1 MVEVCGRRD
10 RTKVAHSVASV
21 TSMAV
26 GQERSSVQSPL
37 IQYATEIGWRLLSR
51 DAALTE
57 RGGEGGTLL
66 YKTLERKLL
75 DLNPGVVTS
84 GNVRDVIERIE
95 SARSGIEGNYEIL
108 RWLRGEQTVKVPSEK
123 RTRNVT
129 LVDFEHLENNV
140 FHVTEEWEYT
150 NGRHT
155 NRADVMFVINGVP
168 VAIVETKHAKKAD
181 AIDRGLKQLRE
192 YHDETPEMLTAP
204 QVFDLTRVV
213 EFYYGVTWSLDR
225 KAVFNWKDEESGN
238 FERKVK
244 RFFGRERFLRM
255 LRDWIIFYRKDDELR
270 KIVLRQHQTRAV
282 DKAVAR
288 SLDPEKSRGLV
299 WHTQG
304 SGKTFTMI
312 ATAEQLLE
320 HPAFRNEKPTVLM
333 IVDRT
338 ELEQQL
344 FQNLTAY
351 GLAAEVAHSKRKLR
365 ALLRSDY
372 RGLIVSMIHKFDGAD
387 ANLSTRDNIFVLID
401 EAHRSVTGPTLGN
414 YLVAALPKATM
425 IGFTGTP
432 IDRTAYGEGTFKVFG
447 RDDERGYLDKYSIRE
462 SIEDGTTLE
471 LNYTLAPNE
480 LRVPTEI
487 LQREFLALKEAEG
500 ISDIDD
506 LNAILEKA
514 VRTREFLK
522 ADNRV
527 AEVAK
532 FVAEHFTKNVEPLG
546 YKAFLVGVDRE
557 ACVLYKEALDRILPS
572 EYSAVVISPDPEKDD
587 KKTKDYWLSKD
598 DEKQIRRAF
607 VRTDARPFTAGG
619 RMYPSGMP
627 KILIVTQKL
636 LTGFDAPILYC
647 MYLDKPMRDH
657 TLLQAIARV
666 NRPYSEGGNEDKA
679 KPAGLVVDFI
689 GIFDKLEKALAF
701 DPDEVASVIKNIDV
715 LKDRFATLLA
725 GPGAAYRVVAQ
736 PPYDDKSVECVIEAF
751 EEKDEREEF
760 YRFFKEIETL
770 YDIISPDEFL
780 RPLLDDYLDLTRF
793 HALVRGA
800 FGSGVP
806 LLEDVRKKTA
816 ALVREHAVLEGL
828 TATLEPVRLDEEALA
843 ALKSKGGSSKAQ
855 VINLGRT
862 IVSRIKDA
870 PMQPYLMEIKD
881 RAEDVLERLDDRQT
895 ETEEALAELETI
907 VREYHEIAKERE
919 RLNLDETTFAF
930 FQTLKQAGLEPVGAQ
945 ELATVIDALF
955 KRYPEQSDNAGQKR
969 GLKAEL
975 YRELLPKVGKDKM
988 VKIADRLLEE
998 ID

>member
-1 MVEVCGRRD
+1 MTSFAE
-10 RTKVAHSVASV
+10 RT
-21 TSMAV
+21 
-26 GQERSSVQSPL
+26 SVQSPL
-37 IQYATEIGWRLLSR
+37 VRYSSDIGWRNLSR
-51 DAALTE
+51 HAALTE
-57 RGGEGGTLL
+57 RGGESGTLL

-75 DLNPGVVTS
+75 DLNPGVVTTE
-84 GNVRDVIERIE
+84 NVREVIERIE
-95 SARSGIEGNYEIL
+95 SARVGIEGNFEIL
-108 RWLRGEQTVKVPSEK
+108 RWLRGEQTVKVASEK

-129 LVDFEHLENNV
+129 LVDFEHIENNV
-140 FHVTEEWEYT
+140 FNVTEEWEYA

-181 AIDRGLKQLRE
+181 AIDRGLKQIRE

-225 KAVFNWKDEESGN
+225 KSVFNWKDEEPGN

-282 DKAVAR
+282 EKAVAR
-288 SLDPEKSRGLV
+288 SLDPAKSRGLV

-312 ATAEQLLE
+312 STAEQLLD
-320 HPAFRNEKPTVLM
+320 HPSLRNEKPTILM

-344 FQNLTAY
+344 FQNLAAY
-351 GLAAEVAHSKRKLR
+351 GLPAVVARSKRRLR

-387 ANLSTRDNIFVLID
+387 ANLSTSENIFVLID
-401 EAHRSVTGPTLGN
+401 EAHRSTGGTLGN
-414 YLVAALPKATM
+414 YLVAALPKATI

-432 IDRTAYGEGTFKVFG
+432 IDRTAYGEGTFKIFG

-471 LNYTLAPNE
+471 LNYSLARSE
-480 LRVPTEI
+480 LRVPPEI
-487 LQREFLALKEAEG
+487 LEREFLALKEAEG
-500 ISDIDD
+500 ISDIEE
-506 LNAILEKA
+506 LNTILERA
-514 VRTREFLK
+514 VRTKEFLK

-532 FVAEHFTKNVEPLG
+532 AIAQHFKENVEPLG
-546 YKAFLVGVDRE
+546 YKAFIVAVDRE
-557 ACVLYKEALDRILPS
+557 ACVLYKHALDEHLPA
-572 EYSAVVISPDPEKDD
+572 EYSAVVISANPEKDD
-587 KKTKDYWLSKD
+587 EGVRRYWLSED
-598 DEKQIRRAF
+598 DEKKLRKAFIRAEGK
-607 VRTDARPFTAGG
+607 PFTAGG
-619 RMYPSGMP
+619 QTYESGQP
-627 KILIVTQKL
+627 KILIVTEKL

-647 MYLDKPMRDH
+647 MYFDKPMRDH

-666 NRPYSEGGNEDKA
+666 NRPYAEAGDEDKA
-679 KPAGLVVDFI
+679 KPAGLVVDFV

-701 DPDEVASVIKNIDV
+701 DDDDVASVIKNIDV
-715 LKDRFATLLA
+715 LKDRFAALLA
-725 GPGAAYRVVAQ
+725 GQGSTYRHHVQ
-736 PPYDDKSVECVIEAF
+736 PPYDDKAVERVIEAF
-751 EEKDEREEF
+751 EDKGEREEF
-760 YRFFKEIETL
+760 YRFIKEIETL

-780 RPLLDDYLDLTRF
+780 RPLLDDYLDLTRL
-793 HALVRGA
+793 HALVRGT

-816 ALVREHAVLEGL
+816 ALVREHAVLDGL
-828 TATLEPVRLDEEALA
+828 TGVLEPVRLDEEALA
-843 ALKSKGGSSKAQ
+843 ALKSKQGSSKAQ

-862 IVSRIKDA
+862 IISTIKDGPA
-870 PMQPYLMEIKD
+870 QPYLLEIQD
-881 RAEDVLERLDDRQT
+881 RAKDVLERLDDRQT
-895 ETEEALAELETI
+895 ETQQALAELETI
-907 VREYHEIAKERE
+907 VREYQEIGKERE

-945 ELATVIDALF
+945 ELATVVSALF
-955 KRYPEQSDNAGQKR
+955 ERYPEQRDNAGQKR
-969 GLKAEL
+969 ALKAEL
-975 YRELLPKVGKDKM
+975 YKELLPKIGKEKM
-988 VKIADRLLEE
+988 VKIADRLLDEE
-998 ID
+998 E